1 MVGGVRQVD
10 QYAVFGSPVSHS
22 MSPEIHQ
29 MFARQFGECIRYDK
43 IEVSPEAFEGRVKDF
58 FARGGCGLNITV
70 PHKLDALRLAD
81 ELSPRAARAGA
92 VNTLYLCDDR
102 LMADNTDG
110 VGLVTDLTQVQGWEL
125 EGKRVLLLGAG
136 GAVRGVLGPLL
147 EKNPASITIA
157 NRTLAKAQ
165 ALKTLFQD
173 RDNLCAVAYPE
184 LSGHHFDIVING
196 TSASLAG
203 DLPPLPEDLLSPEAA
218 CYDMMYGKEP
228 TVFLQWAEKHGA
240 TNTADGLGMLVGQAA
255 ESFYL
260 WRNKRPEV
268 APVIEALRAS

>member
-173 RDNLCAVAYPE
+173 RDNLCAEAYPE

-240 TNTADGLGMLVGQAA
+240 ANTADGLGMLVGQAA